1 MEVNILDSSI
11 GLRIREVRN
20 RFGLSQTEFVK
31 RLDVSRDVINN
42 LELSRLKKD
51 PGALLRLIC
60 KTYNVNYG
68 WLMNGEGEMIAPDAS
83 QDLTIK
89 IAKLLEGENETA
101 KKVFQA
107 FAAFSEE
114 DWKTVKKFID
124 SLK

>member
-1 MEVNILDSSI
+1 MDSSI

-20 RFGLSQTEFVK
+20 RFGLSQTEFGK

-83 QDLTIK
+83 QDSSRIK
-89 IAKLLEGENETA
+89 IAKPLEGR
-101 KKVFQA
+101 KMKLQKVSPSSPPHLA
-107 FAAFSEE
+107 R
-114 DWKTVKKFID
+114 KTGRP
-124 SLK
+124 

>member
-1 MEVNILDSSI
+1 MDSSI

-20 RFGLSQTEFVK
+20 RFGLSQTEFGK

-51 PGALLRLIC
+51 PGALLRLIY

>member
-20 RFGLSQTEFVK
+20 RFGLSQTEFGK

-60 KTYNVNYG
+60 KTYNVNYFRKR
-68 WLMNGEGEMIAPDAS
+68 I
-83 QDLTIK
+83 LTKSNI
-89 IAKLLEGENETA
+89 
-101 KKVFQA
+101 
-107 FAAFSEE
+107 
-114 DWKTVKKFID
+114 FINVAL
-124 SLK
+124 SSIEFTIVIISVL